1 VTLLLGLDY
10 SSGRLTGTTVVTAG
24 YRFVVRYLDN
34 GLPGRSNLTAVEATN
49 LRAAGVGVVLIWETT
64 ATRATTGH
72 SAGVTDATA
81 AAAAARQAGLDGWPI
96 YFTVDFDLPDYA
108 PTSLDPRAKLG
119 PVAGYFDGV
128 RTVLSPGR
136 VGGYGG
142 YWAVKRLL
150 DANLVA
156 YSWQSTAWSGG
167 HEDPRINLFQR
178 LGEVTVGGVACDVN
192 EARQADYGQNGAIVT
207 SPQDIAKAVWEYQL
221 TNPGYDPNADPNTG
235 PGKQTFAA
243 GAYLTYGD
251 FFTQQVLTVVNAVS
265 AAVQQLA
272 AHQGLDPA
280 LVQTTIDDAVAKALA
295 AIHVTVT
302 SGPTA

>member
-1 VTLLLGLDY
+1 VTTLGLDY
-10 SSGRLTGTTVVTAG
+10 SAGLLPGAAVTAAG
-24 YRFVVRYLDN
+24 YGFVARYLEN
-34 GLPGRSNLTAVEATN
+34 GLPGRSNLTASEATN
-49 LRAAGVGVVLIWETT
+49 LRASGVGVVLIWETT
-64 ATRATTGH
+64 ATRALAGH
-72 SAGVTDATA
+72 GAGTADAVTA
-81 AAAAARQAGLDGWPI
+81 AAAATAVGLDGWPI

-108 PTSLDPRAKLG
+108 PVSSDPRAKLG
-119 PVAGYFDGV
+119 PVAEYFDGIHG
-128 RTVLSPGR
+128 VLPASR

-150 DANLVA
+150 DAGLVT
-156 YSWQSTAWSGG
+156 YGWQSTAWSGG
-167 HEDPRINLFQR
+167 NVDPRINLFQR

-192 EARQADYGQNGAIVT
+192 EARQVDYGQNGVIMT

-251 FFTQQVLTVVNAVS
+251 FFTQQVLSVVNAVS

-280 LVQTTIDDAVAKALA
+280 LVQQTIDDAVAKALA